1 MDSQLDTMETSD
13 ADRVPDVEGGDTP
26 DARPDRSSWIPTIL
40 KSKKK
45 KEGEQPPASS
55 TSSQHR
61 VVAQPYLYNMKY
73 ANVGKCVII
82 NNEKFHRS
90 TGMGARSGSDKDA
103 KDIQHCF
110 QNLGF
115 QVVVKNDQT
124 CEKMEGL
131 LEKVA
136 KEDHSNY
143 ACFACILLSH
153 GEEGLI
159 YGMDGMIPIKNMT
172 TPFRGDQCRTLV
184 GKPKLFFIQAC
195 RGSQYDTGIEA
206 DAATTSDSEED
217 DASPKKKIPIEA
229 DFLLAY
235 STVEGYYAWRNE
247 EHGSWFIQSLCKEIN
262 EHGRQLEIMQIL
274 TRVNFAVAT
283 GFESLTKHA
292 GHNKKKQVPCITSML
307 TKELYFQT

>member
-1 MDSQLDTMETSD
+1 MDSQLETMETSD
-13 ADRVPDVEGGDTP
+13 ADCVSDVEGGDTP
-26 DARPDRSSWIPTIL
+26 DARPDRSSWIPTLI

-55 TSSQHR
+55 TSSPHR

-82 NNEKFHRS
+82 NNENFHRS

-124 CEKMEGL
+124 CEKMEAL

-136 KEDHSNY
+136 EEDHSNY

-159 YGMDGMIPIKNMT
+159 YGTDGTIPIKKMT

-195 RGSQYDTGIEA
+195 RGSKLDIGIEA

-217 DASPKKKIPIEA
+217 DASPKNKIPIEA

-235 STVEGYYAWRNE
+235 STVEGYYAWRNVRD
-247 EHGSWFIQSLCKEIN
+247 GSWFIQSLCKEIN

-283 GFESLTKHA
+283 GFESA
-292 GHNKKKQVPCITSML
+292 NIDPDFDGKKQVPCITSML